1 MGGYFILLGMI
12 WVMNGP
18 SKLSVSISI
27 VLLLTILAFAW
38 VGFFS
43 HDTRMIKLNF
53 MMDMRNPN
61 HLISASLKRIESR

>member
-1 MGGYFILLGMI
+1 MI

-43 HDTRMIKLNF
+43 HDTKMIKLNF

-61 HLISASLKRIESR
+61 HLISAILKRIESR